1 MSLFPYFLSCDDFK
15 IRKPLTVMPTTTQ
28 TSLAQPTKWVEL
40 MWYCGVK
47 MSVSLFKSF
56 HHLQL
61 LVNFPEICSE
71 GARLGWQ
78 HMYRVAT

>member
-1 MSLFPYFLSCDDFK
+1 MLLLYMVVQGIIPVTNSQNYGL
-15 IRKPLTVMPTTTQ
+15 
-28 TSLAQPTKWVEL
+28 LAQPTKWVEL

-61 LVNFPEICSE
+61 LVNFSEICSE

-78 HMYRVAT
+78 YMYRVAT